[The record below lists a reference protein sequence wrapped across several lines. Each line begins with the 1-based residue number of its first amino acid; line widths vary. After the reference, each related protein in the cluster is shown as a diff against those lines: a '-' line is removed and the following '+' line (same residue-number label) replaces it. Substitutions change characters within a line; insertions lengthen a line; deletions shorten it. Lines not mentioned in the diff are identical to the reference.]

1 MAAYQG
7 GFSMKFNL
15 KKKDYYI
22 CPYCFSKHN
31 LSDVNFMC
39 KNDPDICKNAREGIL
54 LKPDMG
60 ESKNEIVDSM
70 ICNECGERTHVKI
83 CPTCKEELPFAIGQ
97 YDDLVFAVIGAK
109 EAGKSHYIAV
119 LINKIMNEIG
129 SAFNCSLS
137 AVNDATINRYRNDFY
152 NPVFKRNELIRVTRS
167 AKTDSSVKQPLI
179 YNLTFK
185 EQGIIG
191 KFFKSRRISNVV
203 TIAFFDTAG
212 EDLDSEDTMK
222 TENRYIYNSSGIIFL
237 LDPLQLE
244 NVRERLPEGT
254 ALPEENTKIEDLL
267 SRTANL
273 IRKANG
279 IKVNKLIDIPVA
291 VAFSKMDA
299 VESLIDPSSS
309 INYPSKHIS
318 KACFDLSDFED
329 MNGTMES
336 LVRSWGGENF
346 AEQLSLNFKE
356 YGYFGLT
363 ALGCDSRDGKIT
375 KLRPHRVEDPFLWLL
390 YKYKLIRGEKRK

>member
-1 MAAYQG
+1 MRL
-7 GFSMKFNL
+7 NL

-22 CPYCFSKHN
+22 CPYCFSKHGLN
-31 LSDVNFMC
+31 DVNFIC
-39 KNDPDICKNAREGIL
+39 RNDPDICKNAKEGTV
-54 LKPDMG
+54 LKPD
-60 ESKNEIVDSM
+60 NEENNSGILEFM
-70 ICNECGERTHVKI
+70 YCNECGEKTHIKV
-83 CPTCKEELPFAIGQ
+83 CPTCQSELPFAIGQ
-97 YDDLVFAVIGAK
+97 YDNLIFAVIGAK

-119 LINKIMNEIG
+119 LINKIMNQIG

-137 AVNDATINRYRNDFY
+137 AVNDATISRYRNDFY

-185 EQGIIG
+185 DQGIIG
-191 KFFKSRRISNVV
+191 KFFKSKRISNVV

-222 TENRYIYNSSGIIFL
+222 TENRYIYNSSGIIFI

-244 NVRERLPEGT
+244 NVRNMLPQGT

-267 SRTANL
+267 ARTANL
-273 IRKANG
+273 IRKAKG
-279 IKVNKLIDIPVA
+279 IKMDRLIDIPVA
-291 VAFSKMDA
+291 VAFSKIDA
-299 VESLIDPSSS
+299 VESLIDPSSC

-363 ALGCDSRDGKIT
+363 ALGCDSKNGKIT

-390 YKYKLIRGEKRK
+390 YKHKLIKGEKRK

>member
-1 MAAYQG
+1 
-7 GFSMKFNL
+7 MKFNL

-22 CPYCFSKHN
+22 CPYCFSKHSLN
-31 LSDVNFMC
+31 DINFMC
-39 KNDPDICKNAREGIL
+39 KNDPEVCQNARESVV
-54 LKPDMG
+54 LKP
-60 ESKNEIVDSM
+60 KNANNNNEMPDYM
-70 ICNECGERTHVKI
+70 FCTECGDKTHVKI
-83 CPTCKEELPFAIGQ
+83 CPTCGEELPFAIGQ
-97 YDDLVFAVIGAK
+97 QDDLVFAVIGAK

-119 LINKIMNEIG
+119 LIDKIMNQIG

-152 NPVFKRNELIRVTRS
+152 NPVFKRSELIRVTRS

-185 EQGIIG
+185 DDSLFGSLL
-191 KFFKSRRISNVV
+191 KKTNKVV

-222 TENRYIYNSSGIIFL
+222 TVNRYIYNSSGIVFL

-244 NVRERLPEGT
+244 HVREMLPEGSP
-254 ALPEENTKIEDLL
+254 LPEQNTEIEDLL

-279 IKVNKLIDIPVA
+279 IKMDKLIDIPVA

-299 VESLIDPSSS
+299 VESLVDASSC
-309 INYPSKHIS
+309 INYPSKHVS
-318 KACFDLSDFED
+318 KGCFDLSDFED

-346 AEQLSLNFKE
+346 ANQLSTNFE
-356 YGYFGLT
+356 NYAYFGVT
-363 ALGCDSRDGKIT
+363 ALGCNPESDKIT

-390 YKYKLIRGEKRK
+390 YKQKLIKADKRK

>member
-1 MAAYQG
+1 
-7 GFSMKFNL
+7 MKFNF

-22 CPYCFSKHN
+22 CPYCFSKHS
-31 LSDVNFMC
+31 LSDVGFIC
-39 KNDPDICKNAREGIL
+39 KNDPEICKNAREATI
-54 LKPDMG
+54 LKPKNT
-60 ESKNEIVDSM
+60 ENKNEMPDSVF
-70 ICNECGERTHVKI
+70 CTECGDKTHIKI
-83 CPTCKEELPFAIGQ
+83 CPTCQAELPFAIGQ

-119 LINKIMNEIG
+119 LIDKIMNQIG
-129 SAFNCSLS
+129 SAFNCSLT
-137 AVNDATINRYRNDFY
+137 AVNDGTINRYRNDFY
-152 NPVFKRNELIRVTRS
+152 NPVFKRSELIRVTRS
-167 AKTDSSVKQPLI
+167 AKSDSSVKQPLI

-185 EQGIIG
+185 DQGILG
-191 KFFKSRRISNVV
+191 SFFKSKRISNVV

-222 TENRYIYNSSGIIFL
+222 TVNRYIYNSSGIIFL

-244 NVRERLPEGT
+244 NVREMLPPGTSLPEQ
-254 ALPEENTKIEDLL
+254 NTEIEDLL

-279 IKVNKLIDIPVA
+279 IKMDKLIDIPVA
-291 VAFSKMDA
+291 VAFSKIDA
-299 VESLIDPSSS
+299 VEPLVDSSS
-309 INYPSKHIS
+309 CIHYSSNHIN
-318 KACFDLSDFED
+318 KACFDLSDFQD

-346 AEQLSLNFKE
+346 ANQLSSNFKE
-356 YGYFGLT
+356 YGYFGIT
-363 ALGCDSRDGKIT
+363 ALGCNPESDKIT

-390 YKYKLIRGEKRK
+390 YKHKLIKAEKRK

>member
-1 MAAYQG
+1 
-7 GFSMKFNL
+7 MKFSL
-15 KKKDYYI
+15 KKRDSYI
-22 CPYCFSKHN
+22 CPYCFSKHD
-31 LSDVNFMC
+31 LDDVNFIC
-39 KNDPDICKNAREGIL
+39 KNDPNECENAREGVL
-54 LKPDMG
+54 F
-60 ESKNEIVDSM
+60 ESQDEYGKNEM
-70 ICNECGERTHVKI
+70 PEYAICNRCGEKSHIKV
-83 CPTCKEELPFAIGQ
+83 CPTCHAELPYGIGA

-119 LINKIMNEIG
+119 LIDKIMNEIS

-137 AVNDATINRYRNDFY
+137 AVDDATIKRYRNDFY
-152 NPVFKRNELIRVTRS
+152 NPVFKRSELIRVTRS

-185 EQGIIG
+185 EQGLFG
-191 KFFKSRRISNVV
+191 NFLKNKRINNVV

-222 TENRYIYNSSGIIFL
+222 AVNRYIYNSSGIIFI

-244 NVRERLPEGT
+244 NVREMVPTGIPLPEQ
-254 ALPEENTKIEDLL
+254 NTEIEDLL

-279 IKVNKLIDIPVA
+279 IKVDKLIDIPVA

-309 INYPSKHIS
+309 INYTSSHIN
-318 KACFDLSDFED
+318 KGYFDLSDFED
-329 MNGTMES
+329 VNGTMES

-346 AEQLSLNFKE
+346 ANQLSSNFKDFA
-356 YGYFGLT
+356 YFGIT
-363 ALGCDSRDGKIT
+363 ALGCNPESSKIT

-390 YKYKLIRGEKRK
+390 YKHKLIKAEKRK